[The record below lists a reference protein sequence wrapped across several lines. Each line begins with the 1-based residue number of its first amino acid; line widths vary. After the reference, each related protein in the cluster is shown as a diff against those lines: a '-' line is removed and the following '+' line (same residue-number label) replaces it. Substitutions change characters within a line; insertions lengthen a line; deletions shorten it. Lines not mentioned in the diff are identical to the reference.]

1 MPLKNPEIRNFC
13 IIAHID
19 HGKSTLADRMLEL
32 TNTIT
37 STSKNSQVLD
47 DMDLEKERGITIK
60 SHPIQMN
67 FKYKNNDYILNLI
80 DTPGHVD
87 FTYEVSRSMAAC
99 EGALLLI
106 DSTQGVEAQTVS
118 NAYLAL
124 DSNLE
129 IIPILNKIDM
139 KNSNI
144 LESKT
149 QVCELLGV
157 DKDNIL
163 SISAKSGEGVE
174 EIFTS
179 IIEDILPPK
188 SYASDKLKALIFDSY
203 FDQYRGVVVYVKV
216 VAGKISKKTLWSIIK
231 NCELTEKD
239 EFKISQYCK
248 DKKIIF
254 LSTPFSIEAVDRLEK
269 IRMPAYKIGSGE
281 LTNIPFLKYIAKIRK
296 PVILSTGMSEMN
308 EIKSAVSLFKKHKVP
323 LALLQTT
330 SVYPSDYGDINLGVI
345 AQYSKIFNVPVGIS
359 DHSIGIYTALGAVAK
374 GASIVEK
381 HITLDKKMP
390 GPDQRLS
397 LEPIELKELVK
408 GCRAIK
414 LALGNSKKI
423 LKKELPVLRFARESV
438 VAKTKIRKHEI
449 FSEKNLTTKRPNTGQ
464 IPAKNFYK
472 ILGKKAKKDIPESKQ
487 LSYSDIT

>member
-1 MPLKNPEIRNFC
+1 MIKVSEHEVHEITVLDILFRSLLDINLKSLFPHNIHSIRIHKEEELVKSISIGFEILQEFKIKSKLIGNKQPVF
-13 IIAHID
+13 IIAEVGINHNGSYQIAKKLVDVAKQAGADCVKFQTHI
-19 HGKSTLADRMLEL
+19 T
-32 TNTIT
+32 
-37 STSKNSQVLD
+37 
-47 DMDLEKERGITIK
+47 EKEMIKTNIT
-60 SHPIQMN
+60 P
-67 FKYKNNDYILNLI
+67 
-80 DTPGHVD
+80 
-87 FTYEVSRSMAAC
+87 
-99 EGALLLI
+99 
-106 DSTQGVEAQTVS
+106 
-118 NAYLAL
+118 
-124 DSNLE
+124 
-129 IIPILNKIDM
+129 
-139 KNSNI
+139 
-144 LESKT
+144 
-149 QVCELLGV
+149 
-157 DKDNIL
+157 
-163 SISAKSGEGVE
+163 
-174 EIFTS
+174 
-179 IIEDILPPK
+179 
-188 SYASDKLKALIFDSY
+188 
-203 FDQYRGVVVYVKV
+203 
-216 VAGKISKKTLWSIIK
+216 GKISKKTLWSIIK

-308 EIKSAVSLFKKHKVP
+308 EIKSAVSLFKKHKAP

-345 AQYSKIFNVPVGIS
+345 VQYSKIFNVPVGIS

-438 VAKTKIRKHEI
+438 VAKTKIRKYEI

>member
-1 MPLKNPEIRNFC
+1 MIKVREHEVQEITFLDILFRSLLDINLKSSFPHNIHGIRIRKEGELVKSISIGFGVLQEFKIKSKLIGNKKPVF
-13 IIAHID
+13 IIAEVGINHNGSYQIAKKLVDVAKQAGADCVKFQTHI
-19 HGKSTLADRMLEL
+19 T
-32 TNTIT
+32 
-37 STSKNSQVLD
+37 
-47 DMDLEKERGITIK
+47 EKEMIKTNIT
-60 SHPIQMN
+60 P
-67 FKYKNNDYILNLI
+67 
-80 DTPGHVD
+80 
-87 FTYEVSRSMAAC
+87 
-99 EGALLLI
+99 
-106 DSTQGVEAQTVS
+106 
-118 NAYLAL
+118 
-124 DSNLE
+124 
-129 IIPILNKIDM
+129 
-139 KNSNI
+139 
-144 LESKT
+144 
-149 QVCELLGV
+149 
-157 DKDNIL
+157 
-163 SISAKSGEGVE
+163 
-174 EIFTS
+174 
-179 IIEDILPPK
+179 
-188 SYASDKLKALIFDSY
+188 
-203 FDQYRGVVVYVKV
+203 
-216 VAGKISKKTLWSIIK
+216 GKISKKTLWSIIK

-269 IRMPAYKIGSGE
+269 IRIPAYKIGSGE

-308 EIKSAVSLFKKHKVP
+308 EIKSAVSLFKKHKAP

-345 AQYSKIFNVPVGIS
+345 VQYSKIFNVPVGIS

-438 VAKTKIRKHEI
+438 VAKTKIRKYEI

-472 ILGKKAKKDIPESKQ
+472 ILGKKAKKDIPETKQ

>member
-1 MPLKNPEIRNFC
+1 MIKVSEHEVHEITVLDILFRSLLDINLKSSFPHNIHSIRIHKEEELVKSISIGFEILQEFKIKSKLIGNKQPVF
-13 IIAHID
+13 IIAEVGINHNGSYQIAKKLVDVAKQAGADCVKFQTHI
-19 HGKSTLADRMLEL
+19 T
-32 TNTIT
+32 
-37 STSKNSQVLD
+37 
-47 DMDLEKERGITIK
+47 EKEMIKTNIT
-60 SHPIQMN
+60 P
-67 FKYKNNDYILNLI
+67 
-80 DTPGHVD
+80 
-87 FTYEVSRSMAAC
+87 
-99 EGALLLI
+99 
-106 DSTQGVEAQTVS
+106 
-118 NAYLAL
+118 
-124 DSNLE
+124 
-129 IIPILNKIDM
+129 
-139 KNSNI
+139 
-144 LESKT
+144 
-149 QVCELLGV
+149 
-157 DKDNIL
+157 
-163 SISAKSGEGVE
+163 
-174 EIFTS
+174 
-179 IIEDILPPK
+179 
-188 SYASDKLKALIFDSY
+188 
-203 FDQYRGVVVYVKV
+203 
-216 VAGKISKKTLWSIIK
+216 GKISKKTLWSIIK

-308 EIKSAVSLFKKHKVP
+308 EIKSAVSLFKKHKAP

-345 AQYSKIFNVPVGIS
+345 VQYSKIFNVPVGIS

-438 VAKTKIRKHEI
+438 VAKTKIRKYEI

>member
-1 MPLKNPEIRNFC
+1 MIKVSEHEVHEITVLDILFRSLLDINLKSSFPHNIHNIRIHKEEELVKSISIGFEILQEFKIKSKLIGNKQPVF
-13 IIAHID
+13 IIAEVGINHNGSYQIAKKLVDVAKQAGADCVKFQTHI
-19 HGKSTLADRMLEL
+19 T
-32 TNTIT
+32 
-37 STSKNSQVLD
+37 
-47 DMDLEKERGITIK
+47 EKEMIKTNIT
-60 SHPIQMN
+60 P
-67 FKYKNNDYILNLI
+67 
-80 DTPGHVD
+80 
-87 FTYEVSRSMAAC
+87 
-99 EGALLLI
+99 
-106 DSTQGVEAQTVS
+106 
-118 NAYLAL
+118 
-124 DSNLE
+124 
-129 IIPILNKIDM
+129 
-139 KNSNI
+139 
-144 LESKT
+144 
-149 QVCELLGV
+149 
-157 DKDNIL
+157 
-163 SISAKSGEGVE
+163 
-174 EIFTS
+174 
-179 IIEDILPPK
+179 
-188 SYASDKLKALIFDSY
+188 
-203 FDQYRGVVVYVKV
+203 
-216 VAGKISKKTLWSIIK
+216 GKISKKTLWSIIK

-308 EIKSAVSLFKKHKVP
+308 EIKSAVSLFKNHKVP

-345 AQYSKIFNVPVGIS
+345 VQYSKIFNVPVGIS

-408 GCRAIK
+408 GCRAVK

-438 VAKTKIRKHEI
+438 VAKTKIRKYEI